1 MYINGYVSTKMSA
14 IRRCPLS
21 RGGMFNYMMLI
32 ILLLSL
38 KDTVLDKEYS
48 LPEGGRTPPPPPFLH
63 FFPNSCSSRLLAVRA

>member
-48 LPEGGRTPPPPPFLH
+48 LPEGGRTPPPPLPTFL
-63 FFPNSCSSRLLAVRA
+63 S

>member
-48 LPEGGRTPPPPPFLH
+48 LPEGGRTPPPPFLH